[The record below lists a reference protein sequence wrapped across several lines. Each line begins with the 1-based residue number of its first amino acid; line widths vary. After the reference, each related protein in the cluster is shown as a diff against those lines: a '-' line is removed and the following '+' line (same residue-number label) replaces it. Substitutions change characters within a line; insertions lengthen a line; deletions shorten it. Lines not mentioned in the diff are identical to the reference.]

1 MRDCDRCQL
10 YRNGDCAGLSCQG
23 YKPIPFVDPEVMKSA
38 QDANDNRRHRG
49 NKYGSRSVAA
59 REEKIKQAQ
68 SERKNENH
76 KSKRVYQSGI
86 TENNRHD
93 TDYESRTPVAVFP
106 VKLGQKL
113 FYKEKKTGIIKYG
126 TIVGLRRGQ
135 FCFSFEATEKWLNNE
150 MIGNRLFY
158 TWQEANKN
166 AKFRSQ

>member
-76 KSKRVYQSGI
+76 KSKRAYQSGI

-126 TIVGLRRGQ
+126 TIVGISKRQ
-135 FCFSFEATEKWLNNE
+135 FLFRFDSHVVWLNNE
-150 MIGNRLFY
+150 VINNRLFY
-158 TWQEANKN
+158 TQQEAQKDSR
-166 AKFRSQ
+166 FRSR